1 MQDPFACSDIQTNAW
16 NTIAEAYNQMQTSG
30 VKTRDE
36 LKMMN
41 QLLCKTAKS
50 DLNNEKVSTM
60 YNNLMNSVGSF

>member
-1 MQDPFACSDIQTNAW
+1 
-16 NTIAEAYNQMQTSG
+16 MQTSG

-41 QLLCKTAKS
+41 QLLCKTGKS

-60 YNNLMNSVGSF
+60 YNNLMNNVGSF